1 MKEKKENESGP
12 QFSYKWEWALVAKT
26 KQNKKNHGGYK
37 LLSVDF
43 KTSKNVAS
51 GWK

>member
-1 MKEKKENESGP
+1 MKEKKENEFGP
-12 QFSYKWEWALVAKT
+12 QFSCNWEQALVG
-26 KQNKKNHGGYK
+26 KKSRYK
-37 LLSVDF
+37 LLGMDL